1 MPRHRIPLRLLA
13 LLLAAI
19 AASGSDMATSMDNIP
34 DYGAAPTIASVGN
47 GAWSN
52 AASWAPARIPA
63 DGDVVLIAAGTTI
76 SYDVNSSARISV
88 VKVAGGGALNFR
100 TDVSTGLL
108 VANLQVAPGGTLTVG
123 TTTAPVVA
131 GVTASILIADQPIDT
146 VFDPSQYGTGIV
158 GEGTIRIAGVAMTS
172 TFVRLAAEPLQ
183 GATTLTLAQPVGGWS
198 VGDRLILPDSQAY
211 DAASAPPYIPQWEE
225 LQLAGIS
232 ADGLTLTLA
241 APLAFDHLGAH
252 AVDGTLLYLPHVAD
266 FTRNVVI
273 ASQNPA
279 GTRGHVLFTDRAD
292 VDVRYARFDRMGRT
306 TNDPLDSTTFDANG
320 NVTHIGTNQIGRYA
334 LHAHHLFGPATPRAD
349 GYQFSFVGNAMDGDA
364 DVADARK
371 WAIDVHNS
379 FYGLIQ
385 ANVVYNAVGAGIATE
400 DGSESYNLFDSNFVA
415 RVGGTGLRNNDGTD
429 GQAMWFHG
437 PNNSVTNN
445 VVTDVYGASYGLGYT
460 GYAITAPYLGV
471 MNVPAFRGADP
482 TVVGGSVGI
491 DMNHDAPL
499 TNFSDNEA
507 YGLQNG
513 MTVWWLGTFFD
524 DFTGNAGTVRN
535 LHVWN
540 QVGYGFFSYETC
552 NFTLDGFVDI
562 GDQKVATNPYSM
574 ATGIHGSDY
583 GQQNLTIVNAR
594 IEGEPSGINIPSYAN
609 GILSISN
616 SVLRN
621 WYDIIMNTPTSTSGP
636 VMTPL
641 RVEVSNVLF
650 GCLSAL
656 PTDQQPPIDM
666 IYLSYANYP
675 VVKDELVVTGF
686 NGVAGDNF
694 QVYYNEQ
701 SPDFIV
707 PQGTYPGGVAPNVI
721 GSPEAGLT
729 NAQNWA
735 KYGIAI
741 AGAVLPSGTITR
753 NGIIGQVLPLA
764 ASTSTGT
771 TTGGSTGTAT
781 GGSTGTATGGSTGT
795 ATGGSTGTSSGTGT
809 GSTGAST
816 GASTGPGAG
825 PSSTSGGGGHCGLGG
840 SLGLVGLGFVLW
852 QRRRSQRV
860 R

>member
-1 MPRHRIPLRLLA
+1 M
-13 LLLAAI
+13 
-19 AASGSDMATSMDNIP
+19 
-34 DYGAAPTIASVGN
+34 V
-47 GAWSN
+47 
-52 AASWAPARIPA
+52 
-63 DGDVVLIAAGTTI
+63 
-76 SYDVNSSARISV
+76 
-88 VKVAGGGALNFR
+88 
-100 TDVSTGLL
+100 
-108 VANLQVAPGGTLTVG
+108 
-123 TTTAPVVA
+123 

-158 GEGTIRIAGVAMTS
+158 EGTVRIAGVAMTS

-183 GATTLTLAQPVGGWS
+183 GATTLTHPAGGGLERRRPS
-198 VGDRLILPDSQAY
+198 CPTARPTTRPR
-211 DAASAPPYIPQWEE
+211 PPPTYRSGRSCSSP
-225 LQLAGIS
+225 GS

-252 AVDGTLLYLPHVAD
+252 AVGGTLLYLPHVAD

-371 WAIDVHNS
+371 WAIDVHNN

-385 ANVVYNAVGAGIATE
+385 ANVVYNAVGTGITE

-437 PNNSVTNN
+437 PNNSVTNSI
-445 VVTDVYGASYGLGYT
+445 VTDVYGASYGLGYT

-482 TVVGGSVGI
+482 TVVGSSVEI

-574 ATGIHGSDY
+574 ATIHGSDY

-694 QVYYNEQ
+694 QVYYEQ

-707 PQGTYPGGVAPNVI
+707 PQGTYPGELAPNVI

-753 NGIIGQVLPLA
+753 NGIIGQVLPLGCVDEHGDDHGRQHWDGDGQQHRDGDRRRHRDGDGRQHRDGDGRQHQDKFRYRYGEHRREHWTW
-764 ASTSTGT
+764 SR
-771 TTGGSTGTAT
+771 
-781 GGSTGTATGGSTGT
+781 
-795 ATGGSTGTSSGTGT
+795 
-809 GSTGAST
+809 
-816 GASTGPGAG
+816 PVQ
-825 PSSTSGGGGHCGLGG
+825 HIR
-840 SLGLVGLGFVLW
+840 
-852 QRRRSQRV
+852 RRRSLRPGRQPWPGGPRV
-860 R
+860 RAMAAQAVAACPVIVRHAAIMLHAPCAPLASAR